1 MDEKRKNPRVNGN
14 APVQR
19 QFFNNITKD
28 LKYKDKMELRLPQ
41 DCSLYIVLLIV
52 NISVYFYCLSLKNSL
67 CNILVCD
74 SW

>member
-52 NISVYFYCLSLKNSL
+52 NIECLFLLFIIEKL
-67 CNILVCD
+67 FVQYLGL
-74 SW
+74 

>member
-1 MDEKRKNPRVNGN
+1 MDEKRKKPRVNGN

-28 LKYKDKMELRLPQ
+28 LKYKDKMELLPQ

-52 NISVYFYCLSLKNSL
+52 NIECLFLLFIIEKQFVQYL
-67 CNILVCD
+67 GL
-74 SW
+74 

>member
-1 MDEKRKNPRVNGN
+1 MDEKRKKPRVNGN

-52 NISVYFYCLSLKNSL
+52 NIECLFLLFIIEKQFVQYL
-67 CNILVCD
+67 GL
-74 SW
+74 

>member
-1 MDEKRKNPRVNGN
+1 MDEKRKKPRVNGN

-52 NISVYFYCLSLKNSL
+52 NIECLFLLFIIEKL
-67 CNILVCD
+67 FVQYLGL
-74 SW
+74 

>member
-28 LKYKDKMELRLPQ
+28 LKYKDKMELSER
-41 DCSLYIVLLIV
+41 
-52 NISVYFYCLSLKNSL
+52 NT
-67 CNILVCD
+67 
-74 SW
+74 